1 MVRVGYVAESV
12 VRVGYVA
19 ACVPSRVS
27 VTIGD
32 VSTTTP
38 RTGTTPVVVFDLA
51 MLRFEW
57 TGARTGM
64 TVWTPARRLLAAWE
78 APEGEQVSEREAVF
92 QALDRVLELPL
103 LLDGTEHQVALYNPY
118 TSQIALS
125 PVPDTLT
132 FTDGDPVELVA
143 EGSIAALVQDALA
156 IGGRRLARLDVD
168 FASVSAALT
177 AHRD

>member
-1 MVRVGYVAESV
+1 MRHHVLRPGVGYVT
-12 VRVGYVA
+12 
-19 ACVPSRVS
+19 ACVADAGS

-57 TGARTGM
+57 AGARTGV

-78 APEGEQVSEREAVF
+78 APEGEQISEREAVF

-103 LLDGTEHQVALYNPY
+103 LIDGTEHQVALYNPY

-132 FTDGDPVELVA
+132 FTDGDPLELAA
-143 EGSIAALVQDALA
+143 EGSIAALTQDAMT
-156 IGGRRLARLDVD
+156 IDGRRLARLDVD
-168 FASVSAALT
+168 FASVSAVLS
-177 AHRD
+177 AHRS